1 MNDDVLNSWK
11 EIAAYTGRGVRTV
24 QRWEQELR
32 FPVRRPRGKHRSAVI
47 AFKREIDA
55 WLHSPRVHEA
65 NAARHLTSDE
75 QVRLLRNTE
84 ELRARTA
91 LLLATLDRVNKQV
104 SRSLEIAA
112 LRSNTIVLRANTHK
126 ALELAEQIR
135 GGAIYRLKLA
145 PLSPGNTRKL
155 ST

>member
-65 NAARHLTSDE
+65 NATRHLTADE
-75 QVRLLRNTE
+75 QARLLRNTE

-91 LLLATLDRVNKQV
+91 LLVATLGRVHKQV

-135 GGAIYRLKLA
+135 GGGGDIPVKTGTLIPRQD
-145 PLSPGNTRKL
+145 
-155 ST
+155 